1 MKRIS
6 LIISILILLLSSCK
20 KKVNENILYDMSGY
34 YEIKSFSINGKNKL
48 SKLTEDYLDSTEF
61 YFWYRGR
68 SNDGGYLFTFTSTT
82 KLKDTTYYNITTGG
96 FTDESLSEF
105 YIFLASQKLYPGT
118 NNYMAGITIITK
130 TFPPLKPYQWHVDGR
145 THHYISLSTTYKGD
159 TYKLSLSKY

>member
-6 LIISILILLLSSCK
+6 LIITIAILLLSSCTDK
-20 KKVNENILYDMSGY
+20 IAENSVIDMSGY
-34 YEIKSFSINGKNKL
+34 YKITSFSINGNNNL
-48 SKLTEDYLDSTEF
+48 SKLTDDYLDSTEF

-105 YIFLASQKLYPGT
+105 
-118 NNYMAGITIITK
+118 
-130 TFPPLKPYQWHVDGR
+130 
-145 THHYISLSTTYKGD
+145 
-159 TYKLSLSKY
+159 SKYMTKIGNSFQTLLDC